1 MARLRRYELY
11 DGDGEM
17 IPEEYV
23 PLQERGEK
31 TEAKKPAGNPARE
44 PRNRKETGIPGTNRR
59 NTTTAGG
66 LRRSSAA

>member
-31 TEAKKPAGNPARE
+31 TEAKKPAGAKSQRVPSGPLTSSSRD
-44 PRNRKETGIPGTNRR
+44 RISIRLTGIS
-59 NTTTAGG
+59 
-66 LRRSSAA
+66 RS

>member
-23 PLQERGEK
+23 PLQERGGKSERRLHDDG
-31 TEAKKPAGNPARE
+31 GNQVGHDMEEYDPERARAL
-44 PRNRKETGIPGTNRR
+44 G
-59 NTTTAGG
+59 AQG
-66 LRRSSAA
+66 LDIRFLFCF